1 MTKNVVAAFDTLLDR
16 QRLID
21 NQESVA
27 ESRVSG
33 LQSFFIRNFVMA
45 QAPVTMGSYARGTL
59 CAGERDIDMLAPFSR
74 PDYWNRFERDSRAFL
89 YWVRNDLN
97 ERYATTKVSS
107 RQVAVKLDF
116 TTILTD
122 VVPCFPRP
130 GGGYLMPNGQGG
142 WMATNPPYHTQLI
155 ADAHREQA
163 YRLKPLIRLVKW
175 WNIANGHHLS
185 SFHVELMVRGI
196 KQGYAIGDWPSEVA
210 VVLSYLPS
218 WLRTPLSDPWSEGA
232 RVDGYLASN
241 TREMVVRM
249 LESDAKAAATAEEY
263 RRAGKAEAAFE
274 RWGVVYRHT
283 FPAYT

>member
-16 QRLID
+16 QRLTD

-185 SFHVELMVRGI
+185 SFHVGVPIATGQFSSLREPVSGTMTPEYLMNAP
-196 KQGYAIGDWPSEVA
+196 QASEI
-210 VVLSYLPS
+210 
-218 WLRTPLSDPWSEGA
+218 R
-232 RVDGYLASN
+232 
-241 TREMVVRM
+241 
-249 LESDAKAAATAEEY
+249 AAC
-263 RRAGKAEAAFE
+263 GLEAACDE
-274 RWGVVYRHT
+274 SY
-283 FPAYT
+283 Y